1 MKKVLLAL
9 IISTFTLFS
18 AFDVQAAEESVTETE
33 ETLPVLYGKVSNAN
47 VKLPSK
53 NYTGIVKGSD
63 GKFYL
68 YSKGKFASTYN
79 DLFHDATYGW
89 WKIANGIVD
98 MGYTGLYTS
107 PTYGSWY
114 IVNGRVDL
122 SKGQQSANTTTD
134 TNTNANVTATANDGF
149 SDNTYAVCN
158 KVTVT
163 SDAEMRNAIISA
175 VNQHSFRLEATT
187 SGGYSGAQAMNVL
200 SAFYQGVEFEAPS
213 YDIACLSTYFASYSG
228 NYCNVTFEYWESY
241 EQEKY
246 MDQLAAQMKAE
257 TAGMSDADKVLHVHE
272 YICKASQYDYS
283 YSRYSP
289 YDCLVNGTSVCQG
302 YAMAFMKLAEACGL
316 KVVYLASDDHAYN
329 AVLLNGSWYFVDVTW
344 DDGTKSKK
352 YYLRGLNGLYS
363 VNYPYASWFSSGR
376 YSINLSATDY

>member
-122 SKGQQSANTTTD
+122 SKGQQTANANTNTD
-134 TNTNANVTATANDGF
+134 TTTTVAVNDGY
-149 SDNTYAVCN
+149 SDNTYGTYEA
-158 KVTVT
+158 TVS

-175 VNQHSFRLEATT
+175 LNTHSVRLTITT
-187 SGGYSGAQAMNVL
+187 SGGYSGSQAMRVFSDFHNGME
-200 SAFYQGVEFEAPS
+200 YEASS
-213 YDIACLSTYFASYSG
+213 YDMACYSYYSGSYSG
-228 NYCNVTFEYWESY
+228 GYCNITINYWESI

-246 MDQLAAQMKAE
+246 MDQIAARMKAE
-257 TAGMSDADKVLHVHE
+257 TAGMSDADKVLHIHE

-316 KVVYLASDDHAYN
+316 KVIYLASDDHAYN
-329 AVLLNGSWYFVDVTW
+329 VVLLNGSWYFVDVTW